1 MSSAIF
7 RLLRCKKSNTRYD
20 LEIMR
25 HLTTF
30 KLIDTV
36 ARSRSIRQ
44 AAEEVSIT
52 PSALHRRIQAF
63 EEEIG
68 EVIFERL
75 PSGVRLNAAGELV
88 IHHIRQ
94 QLAETDRLK
103 SRLGDLSGVRRGHIS
118 IACSQA
124 LTHYFLPD
132 EIAKYRKSF
141 PMVTFEVVVLDHVA
155 AENALVDYQVDLA
168 LVFDSHQRP
177 EFEVTLVV
185 QQDLRAVMA
194 ANHPLTKLDTV
205 RLQDCLQYPVVLPTK
220 FFGGRLLLEEALART
235 SLTLE
240 PTIESNSFDFL
251 KKYVLNE
258 QAITFQIPIGLPHNG
273 LEDNLVNKPIRSS
286 DINDGFLYLGQR
298 RGRTLPVAS
307 ARFADQITQ
316 TLVKNFSAV

>member
-1 MSSAIF
+1 
-7 RLLRCKKSNTRYD
+7 
-20 LEIMR
+20 MR

-75 PSGVRLNAAGELV
+75 SSGVRLNAAGELV

-94 QLAETDRLK
+94 QLAETERLK

-132 EIAKYRKSF
+132 EIAKYRQNF
-141 PMVTFEVVVLDHVA
+141 PMVTFDVVVLDHLA

-168 LVFDSHQRP
+168 LVFDSYQRP

-194 ANHPLTKLDTV
+194 KDHPLAKQDIIAL
-205 RLQDCLQYPVVLPTK
+205 RDCLQYPVILPTK
-220 FFGGRLLLEEALART
+220 NFGGRLLLEEAISKT
-235 SLTLE
+235 SLVLE

-251 KKYVLNE
+251 KKYVQNE
-258 QAITFQIPIGLPHNG
+258 QAITFQIAIGLPSDDLDEG
-273 LEDNLVNKPIRSS
+273 LVSKQIRSTDLS
-286 DINDGFLYLGQR
+286 DGFLYLGQR

-307 ARFADQITQ
+307 ARFADQIAQ
-316 TLVKNFSAV
+316 TLAQNFNTV

>member
-1 MSSAIF
+1 
-7 RLLRCKKSNTRYD
+7 
-20 LEIMR
+20 MR

-30 KLIDTV
+30 RLIDTV

-44 AAEEVSIT
+44 AAEEVNLT

-68 EVIFERL
+68 ETIFERVS
-75 PSGVRLNAAGELV
+75 SGVRLNSAGELV

-94 QLAETDRLK
+94 QLAETDRLR
-103 SRLGDLSGVRRGHIS
+103 SRLGDLRGVRRGHIS

-124 LTHYFLPD
+124 LTHYFLPN
-132 EIAKYRKSF
+132 EIARYRKSF
-141 PMVTFEVVVLDHVA
+141 PQVTFEVVVLDHLA

-185 QQDLRAVMA
+185 QQELRAVMA
-194 ANHPLTKLDTV
+194 ADHPLAKLDSV

-220 FFGGRLLLEEALART
+220 SFGGRLLLEEAMVRS
-235 SLTLE
+235 SLDLE
-240 PTIESNSFDFL
+240 PIIETNSFDFL

-258 QAITFQIPIGLPHNG
+258 QAITFQIPIGLPIEG
-273 LEDNLVNKPIRSS
+273 EDSALVSRLIRST

-298 RGRTLPVAS
+298 RGRILPVAS
-307 ARFADQITQ
+307 ARFADQIAQ
-316 TLVKNFSAV
+316 TLANSFSAV

>member
-1 MSSAIF
+1 
-7 RLLRCKKSNTRYD
+7 
-20 LEIMR
+20 MR

-68 EVIFERL
+68 EVIFERQ
-75 PSGVRLNAAGELV
+75 SKGVRLNAAGELV

-94 QLAETDRLK
+94 QLAETERLK
-103 SRLGDLSGVRRGHIS
+103 SRLGDLSGVRRGHVS

-132 EIAKYRKSF
+132 EIAKYREAF
-141 PMVTFEVVVLDHVA
+141 PMVTFDVVVLDHLA

-168 LVFDSHQRP
+168 LVFDSHQQP
-177 EFEVTLVV
+177 EFQVTLAV
-185 QQDLRAVMA
+185 QQELRAVMA
-194 ANHPLTKLDTV
+194 ASHPLASRDVVGV
-205 RLQDCLQYPVVLPTK
+205 RDCLEYPIVLPTK
-220 FFGGRLLLEEALART
+220 SFGGRLLLEEAVAKT
-235 SLTLE
+235 SLVLK
-240 PTIESNSFDFL
+240 PKIESNSFDFL
-251 KKYVLNE
+251 KNYVLKE
-258 QAITFQIPIGLPHNG
+258 QAITFQIPIGLPRDGFENG
-273 LEDNLVNKPIRSS
+273 LLIKPIRPG
-286 DINDGFLYLGQR
+286 DVADGFLYLGQR

-307 ARFADQITQ
+307 ARFADQISQ
-316 TLVKNFSAV
+316 TLARNFSAV

>member
-1 MSSAIF
+1 
-7 RLLRCKKSNTRYD
+7 
-20 LEIMR
+20 MR

-75 PSGVRLNAAGELV
+75 SNGVRLNAAGELV

-103 SRLGDLSGVRRGHIS
+103 SRLGDLSGVRRGHVS

-124 LTHYFLPD
+124 LTHYFLPG
-132 EIAKYRKSF
+132 EIARYRQSF
-141 PMVTFEVVVLDHVA
+141 PMVTFDVVVLDHVV
-155 AENALVDYQVDLA
+155 AENALVNYEVDLA

-185 QQDLRAVMA
+185 HQDLRAVMA
-194 ANHPLTKLDTV
+194 ADHPLAQLDIV
-205 RLQDCLQYPVVLPTK
+205 SLRDCLKYPVVLPTK
-220 FFGGRLLLEEALART
+220 SFGGRLLLEEAIAKT
-235 SLTLE
+235 SLVLE

-258 QAITFQIPIGLPHNG
+258 QAITFQIPIGLPNEG
-273 LEDNLVNKPIRSS
+273 VENDLTSKEIRPT
-286 DINDGFLYLGQR
+286 DITDGFLYLGHR

-307 ARFADQITQ
+307 ARFADQIAQ
-316 TLVKNFSAV
+316 TLAKKFSAV

>member
-1 MSSAIF
+1 
-7 RLLRCKKSNTRYD
+7 
-20 LEIMR
+20 MR

-44 AAEEVSIT
+44 AAEKVNIT
-52 PSALHRRIQAF
+52 PSALHRRIQNF

-75 PSGVRLNAAGELV
+75 SDGVRLNAAGELV
-88 IHHIRQ
+88 IHHIRKHF
-94 QLAETDRLK
+94 ADTDRLK
-103 SRLGDLSGVRRGHIS
+103 SRLGDLSGVRRGHVS

-132 EIAKYRKSF
+132 VIAQYRRHF
-141 PMVTFEVVVLDHVA
+141 PMVTFDVLVLDHLA
-155 AENALVDYQVDLA
+155 AENALIDYQVDLA

-185 QQDLRAVMA
+185 PQDLRAVMA
-194 ANHPLTKLDTV
+194 LDHPLANNDVLCL
-205 RLQDCLQYPVVLPTK
+205 RDCLQYPVVLPAK
-220 FFGGRLLLEEALART
+220 SFGGRILLEEAIAKT
-235 SLTLE
+235 SLVLE
-240 PTIESNSFDFL
+240 PKIESNSFEFL

-258 QAITFQIPIGLPHNG
+258 QAITFQIPIGLPRDG
-273 LEDNLVNKPIRSS
+273 SEDDLVSREIRRT

-298 RGRTLPVAS
+298 RGRTLPVAA
-307 ARFADQITQ
+307 ARFADQIAQ
-316 TLVKNFSAV
+316 TLAKSFDTV

>member
-1 MSSAIF
+1 
-7 RLLRCKKSNTRYD
+7 
-20 LEIMR
+20 
-25 HLTTF
+25 
-30 KLIDTV
+30 
-36 ARSRSIRQ
+36 
-44 AAEEVSIT
+44 
-52 PSALHRRIQAF
+52 
-63 EEEIG
+63 
-68 EVIFERL
+68 
-75 PSGVRLNAAGELV
+75 
-88 IHHIRQ
+88 
-94 QLAETDRLK
+94 
-103 SRLGDLSGVRRGHIS
+103 
-118 IACSQA
+118 
-124 LTHYFLPD
+124 
-132 EIAKYRKSF
+132 
-141 PMVTFEVVVLDHVA
+141 
-155 AENALVDYQVDLA
+155 
-168 LVFDSHQRP
+168 
-177 EFEVTLVV
+177 
-185 QQDLRAVMA
+185 MA

>member
-1 MSSAIF
+1 
-7 RLLRCKKSNTRYD
+7 
-20 LEIMR
+20 MR

-52 PSALHRRIQAF
+52 PSALHRRIQNF

-68 EVIFERL
+68 EIIFERL
-75 PSGVRLNAAGELV
+75 PNGVRLNAAGELV
-88 IHHIRQ
+88 IHHIRR

-124 LTHYFLPD
+124 LTPYFLPG
-132 EIAKYRKSF
+132 EIAKYRKDF
-141 PMVTFEVVVLDHVA
+141 PMVTFDVVVLDHLA
-155 AENALVDYQVDLA
+155 AENALANYQVDLA

-177 EFEVTLVV
+177 EFEVTLVAH
-185 QQDLRAVMA
+185 QELRAIMA
-194 ANHPLTKLDTV
+194 ADHPLSKQDIV
-205 RLQDCLQYPVVLPTK
+205 RLRDCLQYPVVLPTK
-220 FFGGRLLLEEALART
+220 SFGGRLLLEEAVSRT
-235 SLTLE
+235 SLVLE
-240 PTIESNSFDFL
+240 PTIQSNSFEFL
-251 KKYVLNE
+251 KTYILNE
-258 QAITFQIPIGLPHNG
+258 QAITFQIPIGLPQDGFKN
-273 LEDNLVNKPIRSS
+273 NLISKKIQSS

-307 ARFADQITQ
+307 ARFADQIAQ
-316 TLVKNFSAV
+316 TLDKNFNVI

>member
-1 MSSAIF
+1 
-7 RLLRCKKSNTRYD
+7 
-20 LEIMR
+20 MR

-30 KLIDTV
+30 KLIDIV

-44 AAEEVSIT
+44 AAEDINLT

-68 EVIFERL
+68 EVIFERV

-103 SRLGDLSGVRRGHIS
+103 SRLGDLRGMRRGHIS

-132 EIAKYRKSF
+132 EIAKYRQQF
-141 PMVTFEVVVLDHVA
+141 PQVTFEVVVLDHLA

-194 ANHPLTKLDTV
+194 ADHPLAEYETL
-205 RLQDCLQYPVVLPTK
+205 RLQDCLKYPVILPTK
-220 FFGGRLLLEEALART
+220 AFGGRLLLEDAMIKT
-235 SLTLE
+235 SLELE
-240 PTIESNSFDFL
+240 PVIESNSFDFL

-258 QAITFQIPIGLPHNG
+258 QAITFQIPIGLPQAK
-273 LEDNLVNKPIRSS
+273 DKSQLVSKVIRST
-286 DINDGFLYLGQR
+286 DVHDGFLYLGHR

-307 ARFADQITQ
+307 ARFADQLSQ
-316 TLVKNFSAV
+316 TLASSFSAV